1 MYRQILNLA
10 HQEKP
15 IIPALRRHA
24 MSKQFEFAFI
34 KRDLFK
40 LTVAFLCFLF
50 SGLAT
55 AQDLQSWSVKIDD
68 GGQRF
73 QMLAAFNNE
82 AVLDK
87 ETQLVWERSPNRNGL
102 RWNDALRHCQNAVVG
117 GRMGWRLPSISEASS
132 LLDGSVSEPE
142 NYSLLA
148 FPINHPFIIDFE
160 GPSFWSIDKKD
171 AKNAWIVNA
180 TQGGQIFLAPL
191 KDYKFIAWC
200 VRSG

>member
-1 MYRQILNLA
+1 MQRQILNLA
-10 HQEKP
+10 HQEKT

-24 MSKQFEFAFI
+24 MSKQFEFVFI

-40 LTVAFLCFLF
+40 LTVTFLCFLV
-50 SGLAT
+50 SGLST

-68 GGQRF
+68 GAQRF
-73 QMLAAFNNE
+73 QILAAFNNE

-87 ETQLVWERSPNRNGL
+87 ETQLVWKRAPNRNAL
-102 RWNDALRHCQNAVVG
+102 RWNDALRHCQNTVVG

-132 LLDGSVSEPE
+132 LLDGTVSE
-142 NYSLLA
+142 NYVRLA

-171 AKNAWIVNA
+171 AKNVWIVNA
-180 TQGGQIFLAPL
+180 TQGGQIHWDPI
-191 KDYKFIAWC
+191 KGYKFIAWC
-200 VRSG
+200 VRSS